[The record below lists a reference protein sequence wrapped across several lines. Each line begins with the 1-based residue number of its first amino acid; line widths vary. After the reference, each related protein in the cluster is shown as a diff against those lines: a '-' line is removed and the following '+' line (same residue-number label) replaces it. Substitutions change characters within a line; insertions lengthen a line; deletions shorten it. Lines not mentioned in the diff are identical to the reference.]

1 MKAFHMLLVLAAAT
15 FVSCERHDFE
25 ETKKLSEPHGGAHAE
40 HSEGGHAVSAEHV
53 EGAKDEHAPKSEH

>member
-1 MKAFHMLLVLAAAT
+1 MKAFHLFLVLAAAT

-40 HSEGGHAVSAEHV
+40 GTAGEHAVHAEKA
-53 EGAKDEHAPKSEH
+53 EGANEEHAPKAEH